1 VVHFALL
8 DPDSEYGS
16 GSTGL
21 IESGSNTDPDPIPC
35 SRLSLL
41 CLQNSEKKSA
51 RAEQIEAE
59 SEGSPVLKPR
69 GRRGPKAGVQE
80 KTISVQ
86 VRY

>member
-1 VVHFALL
+1 VGHFSLL
-8 DPDSEYGS
+8 DPDPDSEYGS
-16 GSTGL
+16 GFRIRIRNPAYKTFF
-21 IESGSNTDPDPIPC
+21 

-69 GRRGPKAGVQE
+69 GRRGPKAGVPE
-80 KTISVQ
+80 KDKSVQ